1 MGKIKSKLMRR
12 TATELKSKG
21 IAFTE
26 AFAENKRILG
36 NLLPGKKIRN
46 QIAGLLAQTVKADKI
61 REAKLQKSMK

>member
-12 TATELKSKG
+12 TATELKGKG

-36 NLLPGKKIRN
+36 SLLPGKKIRN

-61 REAKLQKSMK
+61 HEMKLQKSMK